1 MFKYQSCQFEF
12 EEEELKLI
20 CPQTCLTSYSLDL
33 FHKVITDSNT
43 VNIDEEIGNFIGVG
57 ILNC

>member
-1 MFKYQSCQFEF
+1 MFKYQFCQFKF
-12 EEEELKLI
+12 EGEELKLI
-20 CPQTCLTSYSLDL
+20 CLTSYSLDL
-33 FHKVITDSNT
+33 FHKVIT

>member
-1 MFKYQSCQFEF
+1 MFKYQSCQFKF
-12 EEEELKLI
+12 EGEELKLI
-20 CPQTCLTSYSLDL
+20 CQQTCLTSYSLDL
-33 FHKVITDSNT
+33 FHKVIT

>member
-1 MFKYQSCQFEF
+1 MFKYQFCQFKF
-12 EEEELKLI
+12 EGEELKLI
-20 CPQTCLTSYSLDL
+20 CLTSYSLDL